1 MANKSRYQLESV
13 GTRVD
18 PVYVVVDHG
27 PYAHME
33 PSKFPTGDEAYRQP
47 RQDVVYRHN
56 IRSYAERRLAALR
69 SDERA
74 ARAQH

>member
-1 MANKSRYQLESV
+1 MANKSRYQIESV
-13 GTRVD
+13 GTLID

-27 PYAHME
+27 PYAHMAS
-33 PSKFPTGDEAYRQP
+33 SKFPTGDEAYRQS
-47 RQDVVYRHN
+47 QQKVVYRHN

-74 ARAQH
+74 ARAQ